1 MAPFY
6 SALLLSTDTR
16 SGLPI
21 STVIE
26 ELTENDYQRY
36 VSAYRELDSVLNTN
50 VFTYMKATLKGYFE
64 ALEKDMQEL
73 TSGAIRVSEPDDIVR
88 IGIRMRSAVLAF
100 CSALHFHQE
109 HNYKEVIKLHGKG
122 SHAHKRIQRVF
133 NRLFEKSFEYRLLY
147 YTRNSMVHDTLETI
161 AISATAFMHEG
172 QIRAVS
178 VPTIDLSAIVELN
191 DEVPAKFK
199 EQLRSMDENPSV
211 TEVVLSAFPLV
222 ADANERILNYLYP
235 NIAQSCATV
244 REFDDLFGSLSGV
257 RCLSDRRSTNQPPPL
272 QFSQQSWARN
282 VIEYARNR
290 S

>member
-6 SALLLSTDTR
+6 SALLLSTDST

-21 STVIE
+21 YSVIE
-26 ELTENDYQRY
+26 ELTESDHQRY
-36 VSAYRELDSVLNTN
+36 AAAYRELNSVLNTN
-50 VFTYMKATLKGYFE
+50 VFTYMKATLRGYFE
-64 ALEKDMQEL
+64 ALENDMHEL
-73 TSGAIRVSEPDDIVR
+73 ASGAIRVDVPDDVVR

-109 HNYKEVIKLHGKG
+109 HNYKEVIRLHGEG

-178 VPTIDLSAIVELN
+178 VPTIDLSAIIELN

-199 EQLRSMDENPSV
+199 DQLRSMDENPTV
-211 TEVVLSAFPLV
+211 TEVVKSAFPLV
-222 ADANERILNYLYP
+222 AEANERILNYLHP
-235 NIAQSCATV
+235 NIDQSCATV
-244 REFDDLFGSLSGV
+244 REFDDLFESQSGV

-272 QFSQQSWARN
+272 KFSQQAWPGT
-282 VIEYARNR
+282 
-290 S
+290 